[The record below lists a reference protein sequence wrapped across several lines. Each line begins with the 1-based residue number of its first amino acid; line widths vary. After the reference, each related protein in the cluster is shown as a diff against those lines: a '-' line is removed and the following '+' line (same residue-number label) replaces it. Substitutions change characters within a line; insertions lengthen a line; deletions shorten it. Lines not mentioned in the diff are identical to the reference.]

1 MDDLTNWPKESKEYK
16 VVQMVVDEE
25 PCVRFQ
31 DDSDDRHSDII
42 KTLCNKLK
50 RNFTATKDTEIF
62 KIDNLRVPDLK
73 SEWYEVVG
81 AGKVDVDVMEH
92 QILFSGD
99 SYGYKI
105 AIRKDHL
112 QKMQSLYPE
121 WKLKY

>member
-16 VVQMVVDEE
+16 VVQMVVDGE

-62 KIDNLRVPDLK
+62 KIDNLRMPDLK